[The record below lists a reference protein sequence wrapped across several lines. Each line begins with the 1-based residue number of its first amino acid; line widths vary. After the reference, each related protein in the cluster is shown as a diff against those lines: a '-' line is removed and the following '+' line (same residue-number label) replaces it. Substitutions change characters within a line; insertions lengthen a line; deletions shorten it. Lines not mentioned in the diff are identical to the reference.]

1 MFHLL
6 LVTTYEV
13 GKYVQVVAII
23 SLPVIIITLL
33 LIVWLHYRKKKQPDP
48 TELLLSEAYSN
59 QLKKQAM
66 ENEFKQTETDVR
78 YLQDMLQEKQ
88 MQIEFLQNQLGQRIR
103 NYHEV
108 EARESEILT
117 QLNNAGKQADELR
130 AQLSAR
136 EEVVRVLE
144 EKLHRQFSVLSAIH
158 QQMSEGLEQL
168 DQSSRALHPLTAVGA

>member
-48 TELLLSEAYSN
+48 AEQLLSEAYSN

-66 ENEFKQTETDVR
+66 ENEFRQTETDVR

-103 NYHEV
+103 NFHEV
-108 EARESEILT
+108 EAREADMLGR
-117 QLNNAGKQADELR
+117 LNGAGKEAEELK
-130 AQLSAR
+130 AQLAAR
-136 EEVVRVLE
+136 EEVVRILE
-144 EKLHRQFSVLSAIH
+144 EKLHRQFSILSGIQ
-158 QQMSEGLEQL
+158 QQMSEGLAQL
-168 DQSSRALHPLTAVGA
+168 DQSSRALHPLTAVSA

>member
-1 MFHLL
+1 
-6 LVTTYEV
+6 
-13 GKYVQVVAII
+13 
-23 SLPVIIITLL
+23 
-33 LIVWLHYRKKKQPDP
+33 
-48 TELLLSEAYSN
+48 
-59 QLKKQAM
+59 M

-108 EARESEILT
+108 EARESEIIT